1 MGEIYHNS
9 VICLECGEKLISRHR
24 HDFQQCSCSNET
36 FVDGGLSYVRVGGK
50 DLNKIQQFTINSEDK
65 FEDIRYY
72 FERGTYGKD
81 GNQPLHY
88 IKLKDMDDEHL
99 DLLKDTHELY
109 KKEIKYRKNYGRS
122 NN

>member
-1 MGEIYHNS
+1 MGEIFHNS

-24 HDFQQCSCSNET
+24 HDFQRCSCENKT
-36 FVDGGLSYVRVGGK
+36 YVDGGLDYIRVGGK

-65 FEDIRYY
+65 FEDIRFY

-81 GNQPLHY
+81 GNEPLHY
-88 IKLKDMDDEHL
+88 IKLKDMELNHL
-99 DLLKDTHELY
+99 EILKDTHEIY
-109 KKEIKYRKNYGRS
+109 AREIKYRKK